1 MRVFLISVFL
11 LCAQLLSAQ
20 QEDSLRLSNACLHY
34 YTYGEGETV
43 LILSGGPGLASHQE
57 DDVAI
62 ALSKDYKAILLDQRG
77 TGKSWTKPLDSTTIN
92 LQVAVNDIE
101 SLRVHL
107 KIKQLIIY
115 GHSWG
120 AMLATAYTAHYPD
133 NVKKLILV
141 GGGELSPALSDIVN
155 RNIDLRFQLSDTT
168 AYYHWTDSTV
178 IAQDSAHANYELR
191 KMTISLLIYDQSR
204 LDSFMI
210 QVSRGAMNKDVNRW
224 MWKSISSNK
233 EDWAAM
239 TRKKYKG
246 ETLIIFGWQDPI
258 GLTTLSSYQ
267 YAFPTAQTVGIDECG
282 HLPSVEQPAIFFP
295 ALFAFLKE

>member
-1 MRVFLISVFL
+1 MRNILVLILLFYSVF
-11 LCAQLLSAQ
+11 ASAQ

-34 YTYGEGETV
+34 YTYGSGETV
-43 LILSGGPGLASHQE
+43 LILCGGPGLSSHQE
-57 DDVAI
+57 DDVAM

-107 KIKQLIIY
+107 KIPRLIIY

-120 AMLATAYTAHYPD
+120 AMLATAYTAHYPEK
-133 NVKKLILV
+133 VKKLILV
-141 GGGELSPALSDIVN
+141 GGGELTPDLTDIVN
-155 RNIDLRFQLSDTT
+155 RNIDLRIQLADST
-168 AYYHWTDSTV
+168 AYYHWSDSIV
-178 IAQDSAHANYELR
+178 AANDPERASYELR

-204 LDSFMI
+204 LDSLMV
-210 QVSRGAMNKDVNRW
+210 QVGRGKMNRDVSKW

-267 YAFPTAQTVGIDECG
+267 HAFPSATTVGIDECG
-282 HLPSVEQPAIFFP
+282 HMPSVEQPEK
-295 ALFAFLKE
+295 LFKAVFDFLK